1 VTAARGPAATATAW
15 VRRSLRVRVVALTLL
30 LGTAV
35 VYAVGTLVL
44 EDIATRLAENRREQ
58 AEIESA
64 NAVALVQ
71 DAFTNSPD
79 LDDRATIEATLLR
92 VLQQLEGS
100 ATDRLPQYVLLR
112 APDNTS
118 PVAVGA
124 QISNTLAEDPVTP
137 ELREAMAA
145 PPDDPTRVVQQVQL
159 VALATG
165 QGDATVPAVVVG
177 SRVDLAPAGPY
188 ELYLVYEMRDE
199 VATLALVQRALVVGG
214 VALVLL
220 VATIAW
226 LVARLV
232 ARPVQMAART
242 AEQLAAGE
250 LDRRMVVRGHD
261 EVARLATSFNVMAA
275 SLQAQIT
282 RLESLSR
289 LQQRFVADVSHELRT
304 PLTTIRMA
312 TDVLSDRLT
321 GPDADPALAARPD
334 VRRSAELLSAQ
345 IDRFEQL
352 LADLLEVSRFDAGA
366 AALDLVDDV
375 DLVEIVRQ
383 GVEMVRPVA
392 ERAGVPVTVEGPD
405 GGPPSA
411 ARLQAD
417 PRRVGRVLRNLLSN
431 AIEHTDG
438 RGVEVTVATSREAV
452 AVGVRDH
459 GPGLSPGDQERVFD
473 RFWRADPS
481 RRRTL
486 GGTGLG
492 LAISLEDARLHGGR
506 LEVWSRPGEGA
517 HFVLTLPRRARGG
530 IGPAPLGLEPAGGA
544 AEPLAAARAGP

>member
-1 VTAARGPAATATAW
+1 VTAARGPAAAATAW
-15 VRRSLRVRVVALTLL
+15 VRRSLRVRVVVLTLL
-30 LGTAV
+30 LGTVV

-44 EDIATRLAENRREQ
+44 DDIGTRLAETRREQ

-71 DAFTNSPD
+71 DAFANSPD
-79 LDDRATIEATLLR
+79 LDDRATVEATLLR
-92 VLQQLEGS
+92 VLPQLEGS
-100 ATDRLPQYVLLR
+100 ATDRLRQYVLLR

-145 PPDDPTRVVQQVQL
+145 APEDPTRVVQQVQL

-177 SRVDLAPAGPY
+177 SRVDLPPAGPY

-232 ARPVQMAART
+232 ARP
-242 AEQLAAGE
+242 
-250 LDRRMVVRGHD
+250 
-261 EVARLATSFNVMAA
+261 ATSFNVMAA

-383 GVEMVRPVA
+383 GVDMVRPVA
-392 ERAGVPVTVEGPD
+392 ERAGVPVTVAGPD

-411 ARLQAD
+411 APLQAD

-438 RGVEVTVATSREAV
+438 RGVTVTVATSREAV

-459 GPGLSPGDQERVFD
+459 GPGLSPADQERVFD

>member
-1 VTAARGPAATATAW
+1 MTAVRGPVVALAAW
-15 VRRSLRVRVVALTLL
+15 VRRSLRVRVVVLTLL
-30 LGTAV
+30 LGTVV
-35 VYAVGTLVL
+35 VYAVGSLVL
-44 EDIATRLAENRREQ
+44 EDVGTRLAETRREQ

-64 NAVALVQ
+64 NAVAFVQ
-71 DAFTNSPD
+71 DAFVNSPD
-79 LDDRATIEATLLR
+79 LDDRATVEATLSG
-92 VLQQLEGS
+92 VLPQLEGS
-100 ATDRLPQYVLLR
+100 ATDRLRQYVLYR

-118 PVAVGA
+118 PVAVDTR
-124 QISNTLAEDPVTP
+124 ISPTLAEDPVTP
-137 ELREAMAA
+137 ELRAA
-145 PPDDPTRVVQQVQL
+145 VAPDQDDPARVVQQVQL
-159 VALATG
+159 VSLATG
-165 QGDATVPAVVVG
+165 QGESTVPAVVVG
-177 SRVDLAPAGPY
+177 SRVDLPPAGPY

-214 VALVLL
+214 IALVLL

-232 ARPVQMAART
+232 ARPVQIAART

-250 LDRRMVVRGHD
+250 LDRRMAVRGHD

-289 LQQRFVADVSHELRT
+289 LQHRFVADVSHELRT

-321 GPDADPALAARPD
+321 GPDADPGVAPPD

-345 IDRFEQL
+345 IDRFELL

-383 GVEMVRPVA
+383 GVDMVRPVA
-392 ERAGVPVTVEGPD
+392 ERAGVPVVVSGPD
-405 GGPPSA
+405 GGPPDE

-431 AIEHTDG
+431 AIEHADP
-438 RGVEVTVATSREAV
+438 RGVEVTVAASRDAV

-459 GPGLSPGDQERVFD
+459 GPGLSPADQERVFD

-506 LEVWSRPGEGA
+506 LEVWSRPGEGS
-517 HFVLTLPRRARGG
+517 HFVLVLPRRARDGT
-530 IGPAPLGLEPAGGA
+530 GPAPLTLEPA
-544 AEPLAAARAGP
+544 AAAPEPAAPAGARR

>member
-1 VTAARGPAATATAW
+1 VTAVRAPVPALLAW

-44 EDIATRLAENRREQ
+44 QDIATRLADNRREQ

-71 DAFTNSPD
+71 DAFANSPD
-79 LDDRATIEATLLR
+79 LDDRATVEATLLR
-92 VLQQLEGS
+92 VLPQLEGS
-100 ATDRLPQYVLLR
+100 ATDRLRQYVLHR
-112 APDNTS
+112 APDNSS
-118 PVAVGA
+118 PIAVGT
-124 QISNTLAEDPVTP
+124 QISPTLAEDPVTP
-137 ELREAMAA
+137 ELRAA
-145 PPDDPTRVVQQVQL
+145 VVPDPDDPTRVVQQVQL

-165 QGDATVPAVVVG
+165 QRDTTVPAVVVG
-177 SRVDLAPAGPY
+177 SRVDLLPAGPY
-188 ELYLVYEMRDE
+188 ELYLVYEMGDE

-232 ARPVQMAART
+232 ARPVQVAART

-282 RLESLSR
+282 RLEALSR

-321 GPDADPALAARPD
+321 GPDADPALAAHPD

-345 IDRFEQL
+345 IDRFERL

-375 DLVEIVRQ
+375 DLVEVVRQ
-383 GVEMVRPVA
+383 EVDLVRPVA
-392 ERAGVPVTVEGPD
+392 ERAGVAVVVAGPG
-405 GGPPSA
+405 GGPPQE

-417 PRRVGRVLRNLLSN
+417 PRRVGRVLRTVLSN
-431 AIEHTDG
+431 AIEHADA
-438 RGVEVTVATSREAV
+438 RPVEVSVAASREAV

-459 GPGLSPGDQERVFD
+459 GPGLSRADQEQVFE

-492 LAISLEDARLHGGR
+492 LSISLEDARLHGGR
-506 LEVWSRPGEGA
+506 LEVWSRPGEGS
-517 HFVLTLPRRARGG
+517 HFVLTLPRRARGA
-530 IGPAPLGLEPAGGA
+530 IGPAPLGPEPADA
-544 AEPLAAARAGP
+544 APEPAAAGVRR